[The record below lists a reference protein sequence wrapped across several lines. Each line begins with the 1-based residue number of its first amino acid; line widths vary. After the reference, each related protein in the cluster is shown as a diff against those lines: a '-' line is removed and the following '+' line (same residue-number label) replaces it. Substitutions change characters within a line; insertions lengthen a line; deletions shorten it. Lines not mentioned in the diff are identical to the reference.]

1 LTPRNLT
8 GVAAVGSIALAL
20 ALGWRLSAQDG
31 GRTVRDG
38 VYSPVQAA
46 RGERLFGSICT
57 NCHEIAE
64 FTAAGAYLEDVEGQ
78 TLWQTFEYMSGEM
91 PEDDPGSLRPE
102 DYADVLGYLLSAY
115 GLPSGATD
123 LPAEQNALEE
133 IRIVRPALSGQLTGR
148 LASMPGS

>member
-1 LTPRNLT
+1 MPRKLTAIAAL
-8 GVAAVGSIALAL
+8 GALGLAAVWNLA
-20 ALGWRLSAQDG
+20 AQDG

-38 VYSPVQAA
+38 VYSQVQAA
-46 RGERLFGSICT
+46 RGERLFDTICM

-78 TLWQTFEYMSGEM
+78 PLWTTFDYVSADM

-102 DYADVLGYLLSAY
+102 DYADVLAYLFSAY

-123 LPAEQNALEE
+123 LPVDQRSLET
-133 IRIVRPALSGQLTGR
+133 IRIVSPSL
-148 LASMPGS
+148 PGS